1 MKFLDLGLAEK
12 GLTGEKEKNADPK
25 KKDFVVGIWWCRDHS
40 CSPVS
45 LNSVRRDLVVDVT
58 PVESFWQWEGPLMEI
73 RLPESHIEIL

>member
-1 MKFLDLGLAEK
+1 MKLLDLGLAEK

-45 LNSVRRDLVVDVT
+45 LNCVCSEL
-58 PVESFWQWEGPLMEI
+58 S
-73 RLPESHIEIL
+73 